1 MKGINW
7 GTLTFKKKCA
17 LPNESKLH
25 IVQLHVI
32 QKYMDI
38 PMLSGAALKC
48 TELQAIWCALLISA
62 LGHFIWSI

>member
-25 IVQLHVI
+25 IVQLHVV

-38 PMLSGAALKC
+38 ATVFDK
-48 TELQAIWCALLISA
+48 ID
-62 LGHFIWSI
+62 LGEDCSNK